1 MRMLISVFIFVVI
14 FSLVQIEPGY
24 GLNKARQVNKSKNEL
39 DALQKQPQNKG
50 RVKDNGKADSK
61 KDGAIHTSQPKDLG
75 GKLLANKERASGGTT
90 PKLDIVLVLDNSG
103 SMKENDPKFLMRA
116 VVTNFVNDLG
126 KESRLG
132 MVLFDK
138 DAQLAQPLKEI
149 KGSIMRTAVLKSL
162 NSVNYKGQFTNI
174 PAGIERAI
182 YELKTN
188 GRKDVQKIII
198 FLTDGIVDTGDKNR
212 DLEKGKWLRDELA
225 QESKKAEIRII
236 GIAFTDKADFH
247 LIQTL
252 SHKTDGEYF
261 RAYKAEDIQ
270 SVFNKINEMITR
282 PTKAKIE
289 TATVQVQKVI
299 DTPSPVHQVV
309 PSPTPAQEI
318 RRPAEIPMG
327 LIVTVAAILLA
338 AVLLFVAS
346 KFRKASHPAPVE
358 EPGKPDKHGQTPPQG
373 KPMPPAQLIDVKNVI
388 FKEPMVLDKRL
399 IKIGRGPDNEIMI
412 PGDPHVSGF
421 HATIEFKKDENTGEN
436 CFYLKDQESS
446 NGTTLN
452 GEKLQPKEP
461 AELKNGDRIKFDV
474 YEFRF
479 LQTDRTIVR
488 HRDPSFPIEESPIS
502 DGKDKHDA
510 EQPDNSLVPEAE
522 IVPDVGPDD
531 PPSPVEEPQIPD
543 GKDKHDPDERAFPE
557 RDGTKVKPGEMCP
570 KHPSEKLFDYCRD
583 CHEAVCPKCMGEKH
597 GKTFHIDCPK
607 AIKV

>member
-1 MRMLISVFIFVVI
+1 MRILITGFVFVVI
-14 FSLVQIEPGY
+14 FSLVQIELGY
-24 GLNKARQVNKSKNEL
+24 GLDKAKQVNRSEKKIET
-39 DALQKQPQNKG
+39 LQKQPQHKG
-50 RVKDNGKADSK
+50 RAKDNGKDDPQK
-61 KDGAIHTSQPKDLG
+61 KGAIHTSQPKDLG
-75 GKLLANKERASGGTT
+75 GKLLADKERASGGTT
-90 PKLDIVLVLDNSG
+90 PKLDILLVLDNSG
-103 SMKENDPKFLMRA
+103 SMKENDPKFLMRE

-138 DAQLAQPLKEI
+138 DAQLAQPLKEM
-149 KGSIMRTAVLKSL
+149 KGSVVRAAVLKSL

-174 PAGIERAI
+174 PAGIERAV
-182 YELKTN
+182 YELKTK

-198 FLTDGIVDTGDKNR
+198 FLTDGIIDTGDKSL
-212 DLEKGKWLRDELA
+212 DLVKGKWLRNELA
-225 QESKKAEIRII
+225 RESKEAGIRII

-270 SVFNKINEMITR
+270 SVFKKIKEMITR

-327 LIVTVAAILLA
+327 LIVAVAAILLA
-338 AVLLFVAS
+338 AVLLLVAS
-346 KFRKASHPAPVE
+346 KYRKASHPTPVE
-358 EPGKPDKHGQTPPQG
+358 EPGKPDKHGKTPPPG
-373 KPMPPAQLIDVKNVI
+373 KTMPPAQLIDLRNVI
-388 FKEPMVLDKRL
+388 FKEPLILDKRL
-399 IKIGRGPDNEIMI
+399 IKIGRGLDNDFII
-412 PGDPHVSGF
+412 PEDFPHVSVF
-421 HATIEFKKDENTGEN
+421 QATIECRKDEDTGEDH
-436 CFYLKDQESS
+436 FYLIDQESS

-461 AELKNGDRIKFDV
+461 AELKYDDRIKFDV

-479 LQTDRTIVR
+479 SAGADKTIVR
-488 HRDPSFPIEESPIS
+488 FDDPLPPVEEPQIQ

-510 EQPDNSLVPEAE
+510 EQPDEFSEPSVPEAE
-522 IVPDVGPDD
+522 LVP
-531 PPSPVEEPQIPD
+531 E
-543 GKDKHDPDERAFPE
+543 H
-557 RDGTKVKPGEMCP
+557 GTKVKPGKMCS
-570 KHPSEKLFDYCRD
+570 KHPSEEAGDFCRE
-583 CHEAVCPKCMGEKH
+583 CEEVVCPKCMGEKD
-597 GKTFHIDCPK
+597 GKRYHIGCQK
-607 AIKV
+607 KL